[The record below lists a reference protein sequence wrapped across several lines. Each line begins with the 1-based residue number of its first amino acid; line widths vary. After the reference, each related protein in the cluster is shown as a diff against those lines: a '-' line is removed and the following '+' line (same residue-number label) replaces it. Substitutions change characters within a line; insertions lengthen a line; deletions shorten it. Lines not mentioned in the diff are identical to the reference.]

1 MNELLKKIVN
11 DQALER
17 INSDFT
23 LKDYAKSE
31 DIENSKQLPKNRKYF
46 LSIIIYCN
54 CYNFINNITYDKENT

>member
-1 MNELLKKIVN
+1 MCELLKRIVN

-31 DIENSKQLPKNRKYF
+31 DIENSKQLPKKRKYF
-46 LSIIIYCN
+46 LPIIISIVIVIILLIIYLW
-54 CYNFINNITYDKENT
+54 